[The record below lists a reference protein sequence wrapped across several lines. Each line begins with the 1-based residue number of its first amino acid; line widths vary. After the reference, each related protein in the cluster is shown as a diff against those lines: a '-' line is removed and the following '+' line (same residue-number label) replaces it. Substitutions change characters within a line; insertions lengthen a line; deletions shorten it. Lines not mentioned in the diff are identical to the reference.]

1 MDFNNKKV
9 CVIGM
14 GVSNTPLVEWLLAH
28 GAIVT
33 ARDKKCY
40 DELND
45 KAKTLIDSGVKLISG
60 EDYLAD
66 IGDDYIFRTP
76 GLRYD
81 APELAAAVARGSVL
95 TSEMELFFELCPAHI
110 VAVTG
115 SDGKTTTTTLIS
127 KMLESAGRVYVG
139 GNIGAPLLPFVEEM
153 TKDDWAVLEL
163 SSFQLHTMKRSP
175 DIAVVT
181 NLSPNHLDYH
191 RGMEEYVEAKK
202 NIFLHQKPGAKLV
215 LNKNNDI
222 TRSFE
227 PEAADG
233 CEVLFFADDNGV
245 CERDGAIWY
254 KGERVLDISDILLP
268 GHHNIENYMAA
279 IAAVYPI
286 VGAEPIKELA
296 RTFGGVEHR
305 LEFVR
310 EKDGVRFYNSSID
323 SSPTRTTAALSAF
336 SEKVIVILGGYD
348 KQIPFEPL
356 AKPLCEH
363 CKIAVLCGATAGKIR
378 AAVENSDEY
387 KASPFE
393 MVDADSFDDAVKKA
407 AALAVRGD
415 NVVLSPA
422 CASFDAFPNFMVR
435 GNRFKELVRSL

>member
-1 MDFNNKKV
+1 MDLNNKKV

-33 ARDKKCY
+33 ARDKKSY

-45 KAKTLIDSGVKLISG
+45 KAKALIDSGVKLISG

-66 IGDDYIFRTP
+66 IDDDYIFRTP

-81 APELAAAVARGSVL
+81 APELAAAVEKGSVL

-127 KMLESAGRVYVG
+127 KILESAGKVYVG
-139 GNIGAPLLPFVEEM
+139 GNIGAPLLPFVEKM

-191 RGMEEYVEAKK
+191 HGMEEYVEAKK
-202 NIFLHQKPGAKLV
+202 NIFLHQKPGSKLV

-227 PEAADG
+227 AEAADG
-233 CEVLFFADDNGV
+233 CEVLFFADDEGV

-254 KGERVLDISDILLP
+254 KGERVLEISDILLP
-268 GHHNIENYMAA
+268 GHHNVENYMAA
-279 IAAVYPI
+279 IAATYPI
-286 VGAEPIKELA
+286 VGAEPIRELA
-296 RTFGGVEHR
+296 RAFGGVEHR

-336 SEKVIVILGGYD
+336 KEKVIVILGGYD

-363 CKIAVLCGATAGKIR
+363 CKTAILCGATAAKIR
-378 AAVENSDEY
+378 AAVENSPEY

-393 MVDADSFDDAVKKA
+393 MVDAQSFDDAVAKA
-407 AALAVRGD
+407 AALAKAGD

-435 GNRFKELVRSL
+435 GNRFKELVRAL

>member
-33 ARDKKCY
+33 ARDKKGY
-40 DELND
+40 DDLND
-45 KAKTLIDSGVKLISG
+45 KAKALIDSGVKLISG

-66 IGDDYIFRTP
+66 IEDDYIFRTP

-127 KMLESAGRVYVG
+127 KILGSAGKVYVG
-139 GNIGAPLLPFVEEM
+139 GNIGAPLLPYVEEM

-163 SSFQLHTMKRSP
+163 SSFQLHTMNRSP

-202 NIFLHQKPGAKLV
+202 NIFLHQKPGSKLV

-227 PEAADG
+227 AEAADG
-233 CEVLFFADDNGV
+233 CEVIFFADESGV

-254 KGERVLDISDILLP
+254 KGEKVIDVDDILLP
-268 GHHNIENYMAA
+268 GHHNVENYMAA
-279 IAAVYPI
+279 IAATYPI
-286 VGAEPIKELA
+286 VGAEPIRELA

-336 SEKVIVILGGYD
+336 KEKVIVILGGYD

-356 AKPLCEH
+356 ARPLCEH
-363 CKIAVLCGATAGKIR
+363 CKTAILCGATAAKIR

-387 KASPFE
+387 KAAPFE
-393 MVDADSFDDAVKKA
+393 MIDADNFEDAVHRA
-407 AALAVRGD
+407 AALAVSGD

-435 GNRFKELVRSL
+435 GNRFKEIVRSL